1 MPNAKPLGWGILG
14 CGRVAERR
22 IAPVFPH
29 IPGTTLAAFCSRD
42 IAKAEMF
49 RSRFGAGRAHGA
61 FEDFLADD
69 VIEAVY
75 VAGPNH
81 LHAEQ
86 TLACLAAGKHVLV
99 DKPMATTSADAEAMA
114 AAARANGRILG
125 VMHQQRFHPANMHLI
140 RLRDDGVL
148 GKLNLLRVQ
157 VAMWYS
163 AKDNWRGDPVV
174 SGGGACMDLAPHTL
188 DLLLEVAGAI
198 KRVSAQTRTLQFP
211 LDVEDFCAAT
221 LEFASGAVGL
231 IDLSYCCHHY
241 GGRVEAFGS
250 EGSFLVDG
258 SMQTTGVYNT
268 WLRRGNEVEPWQ
280 QSVCSTDCY
289 RDAIEDF
296 TDAVRR
302 GGEPAINM
310 NDGIRVLRVI
320 EAIYASAESRRPVD
334 VVGA

>member
-1 MPNAKPLGWGILG
+1 MPSPHVVGWGILG
-14 CGRVAERR
+14 CGRVIERR
-22 IAPVFPH
+22 IAPVFAH
-29 IPGTTLAAFCSRD
+29 IPDTTLAAFCSRD
-42 IAKAEMF
+42 MAKAELF
-49 RSRFGAGRAHGA
+49 RSRFGASRAYAA
-61 FEDFLADD
+61 FGDFLADD
-69 VIEAVY
+69 NVSVVY
-75 VAGPNH
+75 VASPNN

-99 DKPMATTSADAEAMA
+99 DKPLATTSADAEAMA
-114 AAARANGRILG
+114 AAARQHGRILG

-163 AKDNWRGDPVV
+163 AKGNWRNDPVV

-188 DLLLEVAGAI
+188 DLMLEVAGDI
-198 KRVSAQTRTLQFP
+198 TRVSAQTSNLQFP
-211 LDVEDFCAAT
+211 LDVEDFCAAK

-231 IDLSYCCHHY
+231 VDLSYCCHHY

-250 EGSFLVDG
+250 KGSFLVDG

-268 WLRRGNEVEPWQ
+268 WLRQGDEVDPWQ

-296 TDAVRR
+296 TDAVRCD
-302 GGEPAINM
+302 GDPAISM
-310 NDGIRVLRVI
+310 VDGIRVLRVI
-320 EAIYASAESRRPVD
+320 EAIYASAKSGRPVD
-334 VVGA
+334 VAGA

>member
-1 MPNAKPLGWGILG
+1 MPEPHVVGWGILG
-14 CGRVAERR
+14 CGRVTERR
-22 IAPVFPH
+22 IAPVFAH
-29 IPGTTLAAFCSRD
+29 IPDTTLAAFCSRD
-42 IAKAEMF
+42 KAKAELF
-49 RSRFGAGRAHGA
+49 RSRFGAGRAHGT

-69 VIEAVY
+69 GISVVY
-75 VAGPNH
+75 LASPND
-81 LHAEQ
+81 LHAAQ
-86 TLACLAAGKHVLV
+86 AQACLAAGKHVLV

-114 AAARANGRILG
+114 AAARQHGRILG

-157 VAMWYS
+157 VAMWYP
-163 AKDNWRGDPVV
+163 AIDNWRNNPAA

-188 DLLLEVAGAI
+188 DLMREVAGDI
-198 KRVSAQTRTLQFP
+198 KRVSAQTGNLQFP
-211 LDVEDFCAAT
+211 LDVEDFCAAR

-231 IDLSYCCHHY
+231 VDLSYCCHHY

-268 WLRRGNEVEPWQ
+268 WLRRGDEVEPWQ

-296 TDAVRR
+296 TDAVRC
-302 GGEPAINM
+302 GGEPAISM
-310 NDGIRVLRVI
+310 TDGIRVLRVI
-320 EAIYASAESRRPVD
+320 EAIYASAESGSPVD
-334 VVGA
+334 VAGA

>member
-1 MPNAKPLGWGILG
+1 MPNPHVVGWGILG
-14 CGRVAERR
+14 CGRVTERR
-22 IAPVFPH
+22 IAPVFAH
-29 IPGTTLAAFCSRD
+29 IPDSTLAAFCSRD
-42 IAKAEMF
+42 MAKADLF
-49 RSRFGAGRAHGA
+49 RSRFGAKRAHGS

-69 VIEAVY
+69 EVSAVY
-75 VAGPNH
+75 IASPNN
-81 LHAEQ
+81 LHATQ

-99 DKPMATTSADAEAMA
+99 DKPMATTSADAEALA
-114 AAARANGRILG
+114 VAARKQGRVLG

-163 AKDNWRGDPVV
+163 AEGNWRNDPIV

-188 DLLLEVAGAI
+188 DLMLEVAGDI
-198 KRVSAQTRTLQFP
+198 KRVSAQTRNLQFP
-211 LDVEDFCAAT
+211 IEVEDFCAAT
-221 LEFASGAVGL
+221 LDFASGAIGRV
-231 IDLSYCCHHY
+231 DLSYCCHHY

-250 EGSFLVDG
+250 KGSFQVDG

-268 WLRRGNEVEPWQ
+268 WLRRGEEVEPWQ

-302 GGEPAINM
+302 GGEPVISM

-320 EAIYASAESRRPVD
+320 EAIYASANSGRAVD

>member
-1 MPNAKPLGWGILG
+1 MPKPNVVGWGILG

-22 IAPVFPH
+22 IAPVFAH
-29 IPGTTLAAFCSRD
+29 IPDTTLAAFCSREMS
-42 IAKAEMF
+42 KAELF
-49 RSRFGAGRAHGA
+49 RSRFGAGRAYDA
-61 FEDFLADD
+61 LEDFLADD
-69 VIEAVY
+69 DVSVVY
-75 VAGPNH
+75 VASPNN
-81 LHAEQ
+81 LHATQ

-114 AAARANGRILG
+114 AAARKHGRILG

-163 AKDNWRGDPVV
+163 TKDNWRNDPSV

-188 DLLLEVAGAI
+188 DLMLEVAGDI
-198 KRVSAQTRTLQFP
+198 TRVSAQTRNLQFP
-211 LDVEDFCAAT
+211 VDVEDFCAAT
-221 LEFASGAVGL
+221 LEFATGAIGL
-231 IDLSYCCHHY
+231 VDLSYCCHHY
-241 GGRVEAFGS
+241 GGRVEVFGR
-250 EGSFLVDG
+250 EGSFQVDG

-268 WLRRGNEVEPWQ
+268 WLRRGNDIEPWQ

-302 GGEPAINM
+302 GGDPAISM
-310 NDGIRVLRVI
+310 ADGIRVLRVV
-320 EAIYASAESRRPVD
+320 EAIYASAKSGRPVD